1 MTEMNDM
8 PGVPPNPND
17 APGPSQGWGE
27 TREPNKDARL
37 WAMFCHLGGLAAFIP
52 IMPAFGSIIGPLVLW
67 LIKKDEFPFVNEQ
80 GKEALNFQIT
90 MLIYGVIAGLL
101 WVVCIGMLLLPAVV
115 VIDIVFIIVAA
126 IKSNDGYHYRYP
138 PYLII
143 RFIK

>member
-1 MTEMNDM
+1 MTEMNDI
-8 PGVPPNPND
+8 PGVPPNPTD
-17 APGPSQGWGE
+17 AAGQPQAWDE
-27 TREPNKDARL
+27 AREPNKDARM

-52 IMPAFGSIIGPLVLW
+52 IMPAFGSIVGPLVFW

-90 MLIYGVIAGLL
+90 MFIYGVIAGLL
-101 WVVCIGMLLLPAVV
+101 CFACIGFVLAPAVL

-138 PYLII
+138 QYLIF

>member
-1 MTEMNDM
+1 MAEMNDI
-8 PGVPPNPND
+8 PSVPPNPND
-17 APGPSQGWGE
+17 APGPSQAWDE
-27 TREPNKDARL
+27 AREPNKDARM

-52 IMPAFGSIIGPLVLW
+52 ILPAFGSILGPLVFW

-90 MLIYGVIAGLL
+90 MFIYGVVAGLL
-101 WVVCIGMLLLPAVV
+101 CFVCVGFVLLPAVV

-126 IKSNDGYHYRYP
+126 IKTNDGYHFRYP

-143 RFIK
+143 RFVK

>member
-1 MTEMNDM
+1 MTEMNDI
-8 PGVPPNPND
+8 PGVPPTPTD
-17 APGPSQGWGE
+17 APGPSQAWDE
-27 TREPNKDARL
+27 AREPNKDARM
-37 WAMFCHLGGLAAFIP
+37 WAMLCHLGGLAAFLP
-52 IMPAFGSIIGPLVLW
+52 IMPGFGSIVGPLVFW

-90 MLIYGVIAGLL
+90 MFIYGAIAGLL
-101 WVVCIGMLLLPAVV
+101 CFVCIGFVLAPAVL

-126 IKSNDGYHYRYP
+126 IKSNDGYHYHYP